1 MERDQAAAVRRWKRG
16 HELAAERG
24 RDLAASEGPRPA
36 RAVAEA
42 MSAVNA
48 LATMGVWPGPRD
60 AVSEAGFSGCATVGR
75 GSRSVRSKRGAG
87 DRRLEEALADLAKAL
102 NATRAPWMIIGGIA
116 VIARGVRR
124 MTTDIDA
131 AVRGDQAD
139 VGSLLSK
146 SAREASDR
154 AANR

>member
-16 HELAAERG
+16 HELAAGRG

-60 AVSEAGFSGCATVGR
+60 AVSEAGVLRVRHRWAR
-75 GSRSVRSKRGAG
+75 IQKRAKQARSR
-87 DRRLEEALADLAKAL
+87 
-102 NATRAPWMIIGGIA
+102 
-116 VIARGVRR
+116 
-124 MTTDIDA
+124 
-131 AVRGDQAD
+131 
-139 VGSLLSK
+139 
-146 SAREASDR
+146 
-154 AANR
+154 